1 MRQPQRRGLL
11 HADVEGRAYR
21 AAHQAHEAA
30 DAQPFGQRRDIEGD
44 MLKETFDAFHGRLLC
59 GEASFSVD
67 AGKAVGYNEQ
77 RKGMARVLERNDLQ
91 QLQELMM
98 ASEQRLFGRIEA
110 SEQRMSEKIN
120 EAENRMKVMM
130 ESYFDPKFNLLF
142 ENQQI
147 MMEQLAPR
155 SRVDELEDE
164 VKFLKSIVRQMNDEI
179 QQLKKAI

>member
-1 MRQPQRRGLL
+1 
-11 HADVEGRAYR
+11 
-21 AAHQAHEAA
+21 
-30 DAQPFGQRRDIEGD
+30 
-44 MLKETFDAFHGRLLC
+44 
-59 GEASFSVD
+59 
-67 AGKAVGYNEQ
+67 
-77 RKGMARVLERNDLQ
+77 MARVLERNDLQ
-91 QLQELMM
+91 QLQELMR

-110 SEQRMSEKIN
+110 SEQRLSEKIEASEQRMSEKID

>member
-1 MRQPQRRGLL
+1 
-11 HADVEGRAYR
+11 
-21 AAHQAHEAA
+21 
-30 DAQPFGQRRDIEGD
+30 
-44 MLKETFDAFHGRLLC
+44 
-59 GEASFSVD
+59 
-67 AGKAVGYNEQ
+67 
-77 RKGMARVLERNDLQ
+77 MARVLERNDLQ

-110 SEQRMSEKIN
+110 SEQRMSEKIEASEQRMSEKIEASEQRLSEKIEASEQRMSEKID

-130 ESYFDPKFNLLF
+130 ESYFDPKFNLLM

>member
-1 MRQPQRRGLL
+1 
-11 HADVEGRAYR
+11 
-21 AAHQAHEAA
+21 
-30 DAQPFGQRRDIEGD
+30 
-44 MLKETFDAFHGRLLC
+44 
-59 GEASFSVD
+59 
-67 AGKAVGYNEQ
+67 
-77 RKGMARVLERNDLQ
+77 MARVLERNDLQ

-98 ASEQRLFGRIEA
+98 ASEQRLFGRIEASEQRMSEKIEASEQRLSEKIEA

>member
-1 MRQPQRRGLL
+1 
-11 HADVEGRAYR
+11 
-21 AAHQAHEAA
+21 
-30 DAQPFGQRRDIEGD
+30 

-98 ASEQRLFGRIEA
+98 ASEQRLFGRIEASEQRMSEKIEASEQRMSEKIEA

>member
-1 MRQPQRRGLL
+1 MAAAMAIPTQRSTGWKLGSGT
-11 HADVEGRAYR
+11 E
-21 AAHQAHEAA
+21 
-30 DAQPFGQRRDIEGD
+30 
-44 MLKETFDAFHGRLLC
+44 K
-59 GEASFSVD
+59 
-67 AGKAVGYNEQ
+67 
-77 RKGMARVLERNDLQ
+77 
-91 QLQELMM
+91 
-98 ASEQRLFGRIEA
+98 A
-110 SEQRMSEKIN
+110 SEQRMSEKID

>member
-1 MRQPQRRGLL
+1 MLTR
-11 HADVEGRAYR
+11 
-21 AAHQAHEAA
+21 
-30 DAQPFGQRRDIEGD
+30 D
-44 MLKETFDAFHGRLLC
+44 MLLRIIKARPEKERAFML
-59 GEASFSVD
+59 D
-67 AGKAVGYNEQ
+67 K
-77 RKGMARVLERNDLQ
+77 NDLQ
-91 QLQELMM
+91 MIQE
-98 ASEQRLFGRIEA
+98 IIVA
-110 SEQRMSEKIN
+110 SEQRMSERTEATEQRMSERIEATEQRMSEKID

>member
-1 MRQPQRRGLL
+1 
-11 HADVEGRAYR
+11 
-21 AAHQAHEAA
+21 
-30 DAQPFGQRRDIEGD
+30 
-44 MLKETFDAFHGRLLC
+44 
-59 GEASFSVD
+59 
-67 AGKAVGYNEQ
+67 
-77 RKGMARVLERNDLQ
+77 MARVLERNDLQ

-110 SEQRMSEKIN
+110 SEQRMSEKIEASEQRMSEKIEASEQRMSEKID

>member
-1 MRQPQRRGLL
+1 
-11 HADVEGRAYR
+11 
-21 AAHQAHEAA
+21 
-30 DAQPFGQRRDIEGD
+30 
-44 MLKETFDAFHGRLLC
+44 
-59 GEASFSVD
+59 
-67 AGKAVGYNEQ
+67 
-77 RKGMARVLERNDLQ
+77 MARVLERNDLQ

-110 SEQRMSEKIN
+110 SEQRMSEKIEASEQRMSEKIEASEQRMSDKIEASEQRMSEKID

-147 MMEQLAPR
+147 MMEQLTPR

>member
-1 MRQPQRRGLL
+1 
-11 HADVEGRAYR
+11 
-21 AAHQAHEAA
+21 
-30 DAQPFGQRRDIEGD
+30 
-44 MLKETFDAFHGRLLC
+44 
-59 GEASFSVD
+59 
-67 AGKAVGYNEQ
+67 
-77 RKGMARVLERNDLQ
+77 MARVLERNDLQ

-98 ASEQRLFGRIEA
+98 ASEQRLFGRIEASEQRMSEKIEASEQRMSEKIEA